1 MRILKFGG
9 KSLASPE
16 KTQNICKN
24 IKKIYKKDKNIIIVV
39 SAIGNSTDSLLA
51 LAEKYAPETNQKN
64 ELAKLLSTGEIISSS
79 LFAMMLNTVGVPA
92 KSFSAYELE
101 IKTFGDPFDS
111 RIAYIN
117 KSKINECL
125 KNNIVSVV
133 AGFQGVN
140 SNNEIT
146 TLGRGGSDTTAA
158 ALGVIF
164 ETPVEIYSDF
174 NGVFSGDPRF
184 LKFKKIKSVSYELM
198 LKMSKAGAKVLD
210 HRAVNLAKN
219 HNIKIISKS
228 STDFN
233 LKGTEISSLESD
245 VISIAEISPLSKITI
260 NFSNKNKLN
269 FIVKNVLSCL
279 NDIKFYNLTINIDEI
294 SFLIDSSKKLN
305 IINEIS
311 KKLNILSK

>member
-1 MRILKFGG
+1 
-9 KSLASPE
+9 
-16 KTQNICKN
+16 
-24 IKKIYKKDKNIIIVV
+24 
-39 SAIGNSTDSLLA
+39 
-51 LAEKYAPETNQKN
+51 
-64 ELAKLLSTGEIISSS
+64 
-79 LFAMMLNTVGVPA
+79 
-92 KSFSAYELE
+92 
-101 IKTFGDPFDS
+101 
-111 RIAYIN
+111 
-117 KSKINECL
+117 
-125 KNNIVSVV
+125 
-133 AGFQGVN
+133 
-140 SNNEIT
+140 
-146 TLGRGGSDTTAA
+146 
-158 ALGVIF
+158 
-164 ETPVEIYSDF
+164 
-174 NGVFSGDPRF
+174 
-184 LKFKKIKSVSYELM
+184 M

-219 HNIKIISKS
+219 HNTKIISKS

-305 IINEIS
+305 IINKIS